1 MRRRIAAALAAV
13 LLVSLLGGCTPGQ
26 KKGAEAPELFSRITG
41 IEPDQTVVTVGDT
54 PVSAQLYFYWVC
66 YVCSSL

>member
-26 KKGAEAPELFSRITG
+26 KEGAETPELFSRITG
-41 IEPDQTVVTVGDT
+41 I
-54 PVSAQLYFYWVC
+54 
-66 YVCSSL
+66 